1 MSLTF
6 EITKEMLPT
15 GKVSVVMTKPV
26 YGDLRKA
33 RRNYPFDRNEGSR
46 VGYMVDDL
54 LLAAQ
59 IVSINDQSVEGYR
72 DTIDRLKSIP
82 AADRQALSSLMV
94 EMFFLTKE
102 KANEALDKARTART
116 VPQEYYD
123 ISATESPS
131 KTLICRFMDP
141 TSEAQMQCEQ
151 RFTTVNKHGCG
162 LEEFMLAYC
171 LINLNGADVRA
182 SKDRLNL
189 LDGCEIADVQYAV
202 NFFVGL
208 SSLDEDSRSEL
219 KKHAHSLLLQLQK
232 SPVDTIT
239 NTSSPIAA
247 LS

>member
-15 GKVSVVMTKPV
+15 GKVSVVMRKPL
-26 YGDLRKA
+26 YQDLRKA
-33 RRNYPFDRNEGSR
+33 RRNYPFDRNESSR

-59 IVSINDQSVEGYR
+59 IVSINGQSVEGCR

-102 KANEALDKARTART
+102 KANEALDKARAARII
-116 VPQEYYD
+116 PQEYYD
-123 ISATESPS
+123 VLTEESPNKS
-131 KTLICRFMDP
+131 LACRFMDP
-141 TSEAQMQCEQ
+141 SSEAQMQCEQ

-162 LEEFMLAYC
+162 LEEFMFAYC
-171 LINLNGADVRA
+171 LINLNGADV
-182 SKDRLNL
+182 SFEKDRLNL
-189 LDGCEIADVQYAV
+189 LDHCEIADVQYAV

-208 SSLDEDSRSEL
+208 SSLDEDSRSDL
-219 KKHAHSLLLQLQK
+219 KKHAHSLLQQLQK
-232 SPVDTIT
+232 SPVGTTIT
-239 NTSSPIAA
+239 TSSPTAP
-247 LS
+247 LF